1 MRWICKDEI
10 EECLTQAWRDLAD
23 GAKAD
28 LLAAP
33 DQDARKAVLKKV
45 ASSKIWRDFYDLLP
59 DAYKRKCWY
68 CEAEEIRSDMPVDH
82 YRPKNKVEDEQP
94 HDGYWWLA
102 FDWQNYRCACTFC
115 NSRRV
120 FDETEGGKACRFPLE
135 NPEDRA
141 FVPAEQVKLRNER
154 PYFLD
159 PFDPDDEKLLWF
171 DNDGIPEAKPG
182 ATVDQTVKVENSIEI
197 FHLHETRITRA
208 RNKVRLEVDRQ
219 IRKIRDNNDVPAA
232 KAKLRRMVRDT
243 EMLSRAA
250 VVYLRAH
257 RELPEVKDILN
268 LD

>member
-10 EECLTQAWRDLAD
+10 EECLTQAWKDMAD
-23 GAKAD
+23 QANAE
-28 LLAAP
+28 LIAAP
-33 DQDARKAVLKKV
+33 DEEARKAILKRV
-45 ASSKIWRDFYDLLP
+45 ASSNIWREFYKLLP
-59 DAYKRKCWY
+59 EPLKRKCWY

-82 YRPKNKVEDEQP
+82 FRPKNKVEDDKQ

-120 FDETEGGKACRFPLE
+120 FDDTEGGKACRFPLE
-135 NPEDRA
+135 NPDERA
-141 FVPAEQVKLRNER
+141 FAPADQNKLNNER

-159 PFDPDDEKLLWF
+159 PFNPDDEKLLWF
-171 DNDGIPEAKPG
+171 DNDGLPLAKSS
-182 ATVDQTVKVENSIEI
+182 ATVEQQTKVQNSIEI
-197 FHLHETRITRA
+197 FHLHESRIVRA
-208 RNKVRLEVDRQ
+208 RNIVRLEVERQ
-219 IRKIRDNNDVPAA
+219 VRKIKTNDNVQEA

-243 EMLSRAA
+243 EKLSRAA